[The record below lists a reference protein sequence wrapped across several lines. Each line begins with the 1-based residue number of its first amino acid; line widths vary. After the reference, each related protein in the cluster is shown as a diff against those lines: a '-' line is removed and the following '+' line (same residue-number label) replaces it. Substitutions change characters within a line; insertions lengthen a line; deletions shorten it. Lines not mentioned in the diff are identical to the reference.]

1 MAYSAFAPTVFG
13 VTGKRL
19 VVPWVALMAG
29 VVSRDVVG
37 LIFAGVIW
45 LPQVRSEGR
54 QRTLAISGLLLLVVI
69 AGLVAWVKSGV

>member
-1 MAYSAFAPTVFG
+1 MEKQTAEM
-13 VTGKRL
+13 

-37 LIFAGVIW
+37 LILAGLIW

-54 QRTLAISGLLLLVVI
+54 QRTLAVCGLLLLVAI
-69 AGLVAWVKSGV
+69 AGLVAWVRMGA